1 MMERSLNDSFEEY
14 KKKRFYDIE
23 ENLKRIRDNMFDAA
37 VKSGRASDAV
47 HLMAVTKTVEPVFI
61 NHAIHQGIDLIGE
74 NRVQEFMSKKPELEL
89 ENVDAHL
96 IGHLQT
102 NKVKQ
107 IVGEVS
113 TIQSVDSVKVAREIG
128 KQSDALGI
136 TTKVLL
142 EVNIGEEESKSGLE
156 YDSVFDICCEMS
168 EISGIEVDGLMAIPP
183 ICENTV
189 ELRRF
194 FSDMHKLFVDIESKK
209 IDNISMHILSMGMS
223 SDYVDAILEGSNLI
237 RVGSSLF
244 GARVY

>member
-1 MMERSLNDSFEEY
+1 MERSLNDSFEEY
-14 KKKRFYDIE
+14 KAKRFYDIE
-23 ENLKRIRDNMFDAA
+23 ENLKRIRDNMCDAA
-37 VKSGRASDAV
+37 VKSGRTADSV

-89 ENVDAHL
+89 ENVDVHL

-113 TIQSVDSVKVAREIG
+113 TIQSVDSIKVAREIG

-156 YDSVFDICCEMS
+156 YSSVLDICCELS
-168 EISGIEVDGLMAIPP
+168 EISGIEVEGLMAIPP

>member
-1 MMERSLNDSFEEY
+1 MERSLNDSFEEY
-14 KKKRFYDIE
+14 KAQRFYDIE
-23 ENLKRIRDNMFDAA
+23 ENLKRIRDNICEASL
-37 VKSGRASDAV
+37 KSGRSEAAV

-74 NRVQEFMSKKPELEL
+74 NRVQELMSKKTELDL
-89 ENVDAHL
+89 DGVDVHL

-113 TIQSVDSVKVAREIG
+113 TVQSVDSVKVAREIG
-128 KQSDALGI
+128 KQSESLGI

-142 EVNIGEEESKSGLE
+142 EVNIGEEETKSGFT
-156 YDSVFDICCEMS
+156 YDSVTDFCYELS
-168 EISGIEVDGLMAIPP
+168 EISGISVAGLMAIPP

-194 FSDMHKLFVDIESKK
+194 FYDMHKLFVDIESKK

-223 SDYVDAILEGSNLI
+223 SDYVDAILEGSNLV
-237 RVGSSLF
+237 RVGSSIF